1 MSLRYVQTAAV
12 PTRNTYTQTQPV
24 VETTGTLTASD
35 DASGSSLAAA
45 LESFESVLGTV
56 GCTYP
61 AIDAIVTRVEDW
73 LSRQASL
80 STDTGTTSD
89 YEPVDMSCEVNGEGD
104 DGVFLSPKPTAL
116 PSPVVSGASNISD
129 GDLSD
134 DIISPSPSDFGK
146 SLTTE
151 KEDDEGNRLYSPS
164 HPLESGEEECTVEES
179 QLPSPP
185 PCPPQ
190 SLLVPSATPPPPSL
204 PPSRVLGDL
213 PPWATGEKQYSE
225 SKEKELEKDKHN
237 TSDEK
242 TDIEEAFAD
251 QILEEQFS
259 KSAVGSSE
267 GVRHVHSF
275 TICPLQLPDDGEQGN
290 NQATGEDATA
300 QKGKQEETV
309 TRQNKGCLAV
319 TTESQQ
325 LMDCSQKS
333 FQHSTDLETTAKEPS
348 HVEMEEEGDT
358 ESIQNTVS
366 GEDPHESSGKS
377 EKTRIDDLP
386 SLSPCNSSSSLPATE
401 AATKPESPSEP
412 KTRAKHRSASYR
424 YEMEERTGPSAED
437 IAGSKS
443 GSSSS
448 PRRSVRHRERSGK
461 WPAASGPASSTR
473 YKSKTDHNTES
484 DESQSSSSRRRHK
497 YETRHRRRSEP
508 EGGESS
514 GKEERRELCYRHK
527 RGSENDSSSER
538 SERRELR
545 PRKGDDKKED
555 TARGEPK
562 KSRKTR
568 EERYKPAKSQQRD
581 PSPYSTSSKRRE
593 KTQSKRMVPT
603 MQAFEGESN
612 NQKSTAESS
621 KNLELTAESNEK
633 SGSSAIHKESSVAIK
648 ESSETAPLS
657 KQQSEKKRVC
667 EAEEERGEKDWE
679 IKEDE
684 CYLRSLSL
692 PPFKVA
698 RTSPAGSPTERSLSG
713 SDIQSLSNRSIS
725 HSPPSSA
732 VLKKKRPVLTKDEL
746 LAMVRAKKKS
756 GLAKGSPN
764 KSPSEQGSESEN
776 GTSGERVEATVQSKL
791 DMKKLMF
798 NFHRHMQAR
807 KGSDTSWIHPWTVS
821 TDDTSNSPRGA
832 MVPVPHGS
840 TYSLKNPP
848 PPPPGPPPGPPPSST
863 TFQPSR
869 PGSQQSLP
877 TPVEEDTENVV
888 CAGKNETTSPTEA
901 MEEDEKDATDCK
913 EPSEESLIDSAVES
927 AELQA
932 AEDTLLAV
940 FRDAVGRAVEER
952 IQGEEIFQGR
962 FLDTLEDKIVREN
975 VRKFVD
981 TAVEEKVTELIFAE
995 DVLQERTLD
1004 AVEDAISGEIVRFAL
1019 EEGVG
1024 GKVVELIRAENV
1036 LQERVLDAVESKIV
1050 CDTVAK
1056 LTDEEA
1062 TKESKWLVHSEEIL
1076 QEEAIKSMQKT
1087 VISEMVRKAVGEEIE
1102 KKVRETVTSE
1112 EFLQERAVSVVE
1124 SQVLGETAAEAL
1136 RAAVQEQVFVRIESE
1151 LVEEATGAIEDVLI
1165 HEFEVSVAMEVALER
1180 EVCDLVMVEVLGWL
1194 LEETEAA
1201 VARERVCATEA
1212 MVDDVVIH
1220 VEQEAGEQ
1228 LVCECEETFAIGA
1241 AMEEMVDEVV
1251 ATVQGD
1257 LIRVATETVAEEA
1270 ASEQIVLEM
1279 ENIVSEVLDEFQS
1292 HIAFE
1297 LAQAEEERRD
1307 ALVENCLRALVET
1320 LLRESLSLFSQQLI
1334 AEALNE
1340 LEEKAV
1346 ENVEEQVLQE
1356 ALNESEALNELEEKA
1371 VENVEEQ
1378 VLQEALN
1385 EAEALNELEEK
1396 AVENVEE
1403 QVLQEALNEA
1413 EALNELEEKAVEN
1426 VEEQVLQEALN
1437 ELELAQAEEEQRD
1450 ALVENCLQAL
1460 VETLLRES
1468 LSLFSQQLIA
1478 EALNELEEKAVESVE
1493 EQVLQ
1498 DILQDLVDDIIT
1510 VDLEIKTAEK
1520 LLEAVFSDLLGEVV
1534 EEVVNNEERVAEF
1547 IQWMVTGIVVE
1558 DMLEGTEN
1566 SLAKEQADKEDD
1578 IVLRAEGNISQT
1590 VVTELVDTAQGRV
1603 AAKITEEKMA
1613 EEMEDRAIDNFVSL
1627 LLADLLSETAN
1638 KRVASEEDMVLEAGE
1653 VAAKRVEEECL
1664 GEAVFSDLLGEV
1676 VEEVVN
1682 NEERVAEF
1690 IQWMVTGIVVKD
1702 MLEGTESSLAK
1713 EQADK
1718 EDDIVLRA
1726 EGNISQTVV
1735 TELVHTTQGRVAA
1748 KITEEKMAEEM
1759 EDRAID
1765 NFVSLLLA
1773 DLLCETAN
1781 KRVASEEDMVL
1792 EAGEVAA
1799 KRVEEECLGEVEVV
1813 VVKEQAA
1820 VGELQEMVLNE
1831 IEEEAS
1837 REEIVREMVADELE
1851 KGIIE
1856 EMEGEAAAQR
1866 AEDKLKSRVAYEVT
1880 EVFPDTLATPT
1891 TPTYVHV
1898 MDAVQAPMEDTPIL
1912 YEVTEVIPDSVTQLK
1927 AETTLPHI
1935 HILDSDELTAG
1946 GTGQDL
1952 LSGSSN
1958 EQASTYF
1965 IDTPQQAGELTSA
1978 NDTAESLDKAEQG
1991 VTLPPSE
1998 VKPKQGTQKRDQPED
2013 SPMTSPGPSFS
2024 PPPLAV
2030 LNPLLPKY
2038 ISRRLQLR
2046 PLKYFPPPD
2055 GVRRP
2060 TPLPL
2065 GSSTQTADET
2075 PPSEQD
2081 FKQDGG
2087 NLRSASPRSRVRGR
2101 GWRSTRARRS
2111 GRRNS
2116 SGYRQPTAAER
2127 ELRPRTRSQSCSST
2141 HSTLDP
2147 PTSPL
2152 IAPSPTQLTEL
2163 ALFSIQ
2169 VTDQLATSPIHPTSD
2184 APTPARR
2191 GRPRGRPPKSSSRY
2205 HSRAA
2210 LSRRGSRSC
2219 RMRSEDPSKS
2229 PHPPREMSLIVC
2241 VPHFSK
2247 KRGSLATSEK
2257 ESVTSE
2263 KEPES
2268 VEEVAGEA
2276 KESTGGSTPQENDDV
2291 FMEVEYSGPHELPSV
2306 QPSLESDLPASP
2318 VATEV
2323 SSCMELKEIV
2333 GQEVGAPESEPPERT
2348 VANDDPEYGKAEEID
2363 ESEEAGITLVS
2374 PQDPTE
2380 SLGTETMAPYEGEM
2394 ELHKEDTAGSSPLNQ
2409 CQSPQLQSDTGHGYT
2424 SEPEVGDICT
2434 SFLDEDEEEHLQAE
2448 ATTRPVTEAEAIE
2461 TESTTKSA
2469 TEEKVA
2475 ASEGSSIEEMLTGA
2489 RTSAEGY
2496 TGIECLTDDSCPGL
2510 TTGSLT
2516 TEDKATALES
2526 CIGVTSESLSQYKA
2540 YPSESA
2546 TTDPIDSLAEDKGF
2560 PSEGCTNLT
2569 TESLTMTEDRAT
2581 DSESCNNEDTA
2592 SERKN
2597 SDISLLDLPSTSPV
2611 SLDSPQASPATGV
2624 SFSTA
2629 TSPHSVNEEDMLL
2642 RLEASFSSAPE
2653 TDSDQEAELDL
2664 MIVKGTKEE
2673 ESQLNAQGTTS
2684 ESSSLGESG
2693 GKADRET
2700 EELSTEWK
2708 VSTGC
2713 SSTTKDSSIGD
2724 LHKMSAVSV
2733 SIANPTASLGH
2744 SDRETGAKPLENKP
2758 ILEESGSTSV
2768 PEDTLVSEQA
2778 SVLGGTDTV
2787 SVETGP
2793 SERVPHLPDAVTLV
2807 LEQAVIDSVLG
2818 GSDTVSENVPHLS
2831 NPNPPLSHLPS
2842 SSLLDKIPTTS
2853 LSPPSPPPLPPLPP
2867 SPPPPPPPPAT
2878 RNFNDSR
2885 PPWATAEMLAISS
2898 EGEESMD
2905 LASDAEGLSSSE
2917 EPVETLDER
2926 QNKTPPDHTFLVIKM
2941 NRGKDTEVSKV
2952 ASSPPSV
2959 PVLSSTDFTN
2969 QSESQSL
2976 LTQRTSP
2983 QPPQSR
2989 EHVPSTEIPVLQ
3001 TFSCHP
3007 RTLSISQDL
3016 ATESVPARSSPPS
3029 SSKNKSSPVSDEE
3042 LLDLL
3047 SSAHQEFM
3055 SAPIPH
3061 SGPKP
3066 SSKAPSPSEVPTN
3079 LPVTQPPVSLG
3090 PGNLEGLPFETFRET
3105 STSTSSRETTPE
3117 ASTKKAKQRSASD
3130 SLWQSFSDSKSNP
3143 PLPLS
3148 SQPQMSHSPV
3158 VGKGGGVGIL
3168 GRAPRQ
3174 YHHSV
3179 PGVYPYPS
3187 RPLHV
3192 YRSRNPDHLW
3202 SHIYP
3207 YSAPPQVEPPGLPP
3221 FPAHPMTPPPHYALP
3236 HTPPLHG
3243 PYSLP
3248 PNPYS
3253 FPPSGVP
3260 PPLHPSGSSH
3270 PYGHYM
3276 DQRHRYRPSSRYR
3289 SPFDY

>member
-1 MSLRYVQTAAV
+1 MKVVDTRKASTCMGILLTVSFSLSLRYVQTAAV
-12 PTRNTYTQTQPV
+12 PTRNTYTQTQPAV
-24 VETTGTLTASD
+24 KATGTQTTSGN
-35 DASGSSLAAA
+35 ASGSSLAAT
-45 LESFESVLGTV
+45 LERVLGTV

-61 AIDAIVTRVEDW
+61 AIDAIVTRVEDC
-73 LSRQASL
+73 LLRQASL

-89 YEPVDMSCEVNGEGD
+89 YELVDMSCDENEVNEEGN

-134 DIISPSPSDFGK
+134 IASPLPPSDFGK
-146 SLTTE
+146 SLTT
-151 KEDDEGNRLYSPS
+151 DDEGNRLYSPS
-164 HPLESGEEECTVEES
+164 HPLESGEEECTEEEES

-185 PCPPQ
+185 PPPPQ

-204 PPSRVLGDL
+204 PPSRVQGDL
-213 PPWATGEKQYSE
+213 LTGEKQHSE
-225 SKEKELEKDKHN
+225 SKELEKDKHN

-242 TDIEEAFAD
+242 IENEEAFAD

-259 KSAVGSSE
+259 KSAVGSSKGE
-267 GVRHVHSF
+267 RHV
-275 TICPLQLPDDGEQGN
+275 CPLLLPDDGEQGN
-290 NQATGEDATA
+290 NRATGENATA
-300 QKGKQEETV
+300 QKGKQEEETV
-309 TRQNKGCLAV
+309 TRQNEGCLAV

-348 HVEMEEEGDT
+348 HVEMEEEGAT
-358 ESIQNTVS
+358 ESMQNTIS

-386 SLSPCNSSSSLPATE
+386 LLSPCKSSSSLPATE
-401 AATKPESPSEP
+401 AATKPESPSQP

-424 YEMEERTGPSAED
+424 YEMDERTGPSVED

-443 GSSSS
+443 GSSS
-448 PRRSVRHRERSGK
+448 PRRSMKQSERPGK
-461 WPAASGPASSTR
+461 WSATSGPASSTR

-514 GKEERRELCYRHK
+514 GKEERRELRSRHK
-527 RGSENDSSSER
+527 RGYENDSSSER

-545 PRKGDDKKED
+545 PRKGADKKED

-581 PSPYSTSSKRRE
+581 PSPYSTSGKRRE
-593 KTQSKRMVPT
+593 KTQSKLVVPT
-603 MQAFEGESN
+603 MQAFENESS
-612 NQKSTAESS
+612 NQKSTAELS
-621 KNLELTAESNEK
+621 NNQELTAESNEK
-633 SGSSAIHKESSVAIK
+633 SGSPAIHKESSV

-657 KQQSEKKRVC
+657 KPQSEKKRVC
-667 EAEEERGEKDWE
+667 EAEEERGEKE
-679 IKEDE
+679 GETKEDE

-725 HSPPSSA
+725 HSPPGSA

-756 GLAKGSPN
+756 GLAKDSPN
-764 KSPSEQGSESEN
+764 KSPSEQGSESDN
-776 GTSGERVEATVQSKL
+776 GTSGERVEATERSKL
-791 DMKKLMF
+791 DVKKLMF

-807 KGSDTSWIHPWTVS
+807 KGSDTSWIHPWAVS
-821 TDDTSNSPRGA
+821 TDNTSNSPRGA
-832 MVPVPHGS
+832 VVPIPHGS

-848 PPPPGPPPGPPPSST
+848 PPPPGPPPSS

-869 PGSQQSLP
+869 PARTGSQKSLP
-877 TPVEEDTENVV
+877 TPVEGDAENVV
-888 CAGKNETTSPTEA
+888 CAGKSETRSPPEA
-901 MEEDEKDATDCK
+901 MEEDEKDTTDCK
-913 EPSEESLIDSAVES
+913 DPSEESLIDSAVES

-981 TAVEEKVTELIFAE
+981 TAVEEKVTELMCAE
-995 DVLQERTLD
+995 DVLQERTLE
-1004 AVEDAISGEIVRFAL
+1004 AVEDTISGEVVRFAL

-1050 CDTVAK
+1050 YDTVAK

-1076 QEEAIKSMQKT
+1076 QEEAVKSMQKT
-1087 VISEMVRKAVGEEIE
+1087 VISEVVRKAVGEEIE
-1102 KKVRETVTSE
+1102 KKVRETAKSE

-1124 SQVLGETAAEAL
+1124 SQVVRETAAKAL

-1151 LVEEATGAIEDVLI
+1151 LVEEATGAIEDVLV
-1165 HEFEVSVAMEVALER
+1165 HECAMEVTLER
-1180 EVCDLVMVEVLGWL
+1180 EVCDLVMVEVLVWL
-1194 LEETEAA
+1194 LEETEVA
-1201 VARERVCATEA
+1201 VARERVCATET
-1212 MVDDVVIH
+1212 MVDAVVIH

-1228 LVCECEETFAIGA
+1228 LVCECEETLAVGA

-1257 LIRVATETVAEEA
+1257 LIRVATETAAEEA
-1270 ASEQIVLEM
+1270 VSVQIVLEM
-1279 ENIVSEVLDEFQS
+1279 ESLVSEVLDEFQS

-1297 LAQAEEERRD
+1297 LAQAEEERTD
-1307 ALVENCLRALVET
+1307 ALIENCLQALVET
-1320 LLRESLSLFSQQLI
+1320 LLRESLSLFSEQLI
-1334 AEALNE
+1334 ADALEE
-1340 LEEKAV
+1340 LEEKAI
-1346 ENVEEQVLQE
+1346 
-1356 ALNESEALNELEEKA
+1356 
-1371 VENVEEQ
+1371 ENVEEQ

-1396 AVENVEE
+1396 AVKNVEE

-1413 EALNELEEKAVEN
+1413 EALNELEEKAVQN
-1426 VEEQVLQEALN
+1426 VEQQVSQDMLQY
-1437 ELELAQAEEEQRD
+1437 
-1450 ALVENCLQAL
+1450 LVH
-1460 VETLLRES
+1460 
-1468 LSLFSQQLIA
+1468 
-1478 EALNELEEKAVESVE
+1478 
-1493 EQVLQ
+1493 
-1498 DILQDLVDDIIT
+1498 DIIV

-1534 EEVVNNEERVAEF
+1534 EEVVDNEERVGEF
-1547 IQWMVTGIVVE
+1547 MQGMIAGLVVE
-1558 DMLEGTEN
+1558 GMLEGTEN
-1566 SLAKEQADKEDD
+1566 SLANEQADKEDD
-1578 IVLRAEGNISQT
+1578 IVLRAEGKISQI
-1590 VVTELVDTAQGRV
+1590 VVTETVDATQGRF
-1603 AAKITEEKMA
+1603 AAKVTEEKMA

-1627 LLADLLSETAN
+1627 LLADILGETAV
-1638 KRVASEEDMVLEAGE
+1638 KCVASEEDMVLEAGE
-1653 VAAKRVEEECL
+1653 VAAKRVEEEFL
-1664 GEAVFSDLLGEV
+1664 GEA
-1676 VEEVVN
+1676 
-1682 NEERVAEF
+1682 
-1690 IQWMVTGIVVKD
+1690 
-1702 MLEGTESSLAK
+1702 
-1713 EQADK
+1713 
-1718 EDDIVLRA
+1718 
-1726 EGNISQTVV
+1726 
-1735 TELVHTTQGRVAA
+1735 
-1748 KITEEKMAEEM
+1748 
-1759 EDRAID
+1759 
-1765 NFVSLLLA
+1765 
-1773 DLLCETAN
+1773 
-1781 KRVASEEDMVL
+1781 
-1792 EAGEVAA
+1792 EA
-1799 KRVEEECLGEVEVV
+1799 V

-1820 VGELQEMVLNE
+1820 VGELQEIVLNE

-1837 REEIVREMVADELE
+1837 REEMVREMVADELE
-1851 KGIIE
+1851 KGIMK

-1866 AEDKLKSRVAYEVT
+1866 AEDELKSRVAYEVT
-1880 EVFPDTLATPT
+1880 EVFPDTLVTPDCTTPT

-1898 MDAVQAPMEDTPIL
+1898 MDAVQDPMEHTQIL

-1927 AETTLPHI
+1927 SENTLPHV
-1935 HILDSDELTAG
+1935 HILDSEG
-1946 GTGQDL
+1946 ETGQDL

-1958 EQASTYF
+1958 EQTSTYIHF
-1965 IDTPQQAGELTSA
+1965 IDTPPQAGELASA
-1978 NDTAESLDKAEQG
+1978 NDTGETLDKAEQG

-1998 VKPKQGTQKRDQPED
+1998 VKPKQGTQERERRQSED
-2013 SPMTSPGPSFS
+2013 SSVTSPGPSLS
-2024 PPPLAV
+2024 PPLLAV

-2055 GVRRP
+2055 GVQRP

-2075 PPSEQD
+2075 PPSEEE

-2087 NLRSASPRSRVRGR
+2087 NLHSVSPRSKVRRR
-2101 GWRSTRARRS
+2101 GSTRARRS

-2127 ELRPRTRSQSCSST
+2127 KLRPRTRSQSCSSA
-2141 HSTLDP
+2141 HDSLDP

-2163 ALFSIQ
+2163 VLSSIQ
-2169 VTDQLATSPIHPTSD
+2169 VTDQLATSPIHPPSD

-2205 HSRAA
+2205 RSRAG
-2210 LSRRGSRSC
+2210 RGSKYC
-2219 RMRSEDPSKS
+2219 GKRSEDASKS

-2241 VPHFSK
+2241 VPRFSM
-2247 KRGSLATSEK
+2247 SSATSEK

-2263 KEPES
+2263 KEQES
-2268 VEEVAGEA
+2268 VTEVGPLKEVAEEA
-2276 KESTGGSTPQENDDV
+2276 KGSTGGSTQENDDV
-2291 FMEVEYSGPHELPSV
+2291 FMEVEFSGPHALPCV
-2306 QPSLESDLPASP
+2306 QPSLESDLPAVSTDGT

-2323 SSCMELKEIV
+2323 SPCMDMELKGV
-2333 GQEVGAPESEPPERT
+2333 RARR
-2348 VANDDPEYGKAEEID
+2348 A
-2363 ESEEAGITLVS
+2363 S
-2374 PQDPTE
+2374 PCRP
-2380 SLGTETMAPYEGEM
+2380 EGER
-2394 ELHKEDTAGSSPLNQ
+2394 KVRP
-2409 CQSPQLQSDTGHGYT
+2409 
-2424 SEPEVGDICT
+2424 PEVGDICT
-2434 SFLDEDEEEHLQAE
+2434 SFLDEDIEEHLQGE
-2448 ATTRPVTEAEAIE
+2448 APVTEAASEEAIE
-2461 TESTTKSA
+2461 TESTTNS
-2469 TEEKVA
+2469 EEVA

-2489 RTSAEGY
+2489 RTSAEGC
-2496 TGIECLTDDSCPGL
+2496 TSNETLTDDSCPGL
-2510 TTGSLT
+2510 TTGSLSQH
-2516 TEDKATALES
+2516 KAYA
-2526 CIGVTSESLSQYKA
+2526 SESVTA
-2540 YPSESA
+2540 A
-2546 TTDPIDSLAEDKGF
+2546 DPTDSLAEDEGF
-2560 PSEGCTNLT
+2560 PSEGCTNLR
-2569 TESLTMTEDRAT
+2569 TESLSVTEDT

-2597 SDISLLDLPSTSPV
+2597 GDLSLLDLPSTSPV
-2611 SLDSPQASPATGV
+2611 NLDSPQASPATGG
-2624 SFSTA
+2624 SFSTT
-2629 TSPHSVNEEDMLL
+2629 TSPRSVNEEDMIL

-2664 MIVKGTKEE
+2664 MIVKGTKEDDVQC
-2673 ESQLNAQGTTS
+2673 ESQLNAQGTKS

-2700 EELSTEWK
+2700 WELCTERK
-2708 VSTGC
+2708 VSTGD
-2713 SSTTKDSSIGD
+2713 SSTTKDAIADIPEVST
-2724 LHKMSAVSV
+2724 VSV
-2733 SIANPTASLGH
+2733 SVATPTASLGQ
-2744 SDRETGAKPLENKP
+2744 SEEKTGAKPLENEP
-2758 ILEESGSTSV
+2758 VLEESGSTSV

-2778 SVLGGTDTV
+2778 VIDGVLGGTNTV

-2793 SERVPHLPDAVTLV
+2793 SERVSHLPDAVTLV
-2807 LEQAVIDSVLG
+2807 SEQAVVDSVLEG
-2818 GSDTVSENVPHLS
+2818 TDTVSEIIPHLS
-2831 NPNPPLSHLPS
+2831 NANPPLSHLPS

-2878 RNFNDSR
+2878 RKFNDSR
-2885 PPWATAEMLAISS
+2885 RLPWATAEMLAISS

-2905 LASDAEGLSSSE
+2905 LVSDAEGLSSSE
-2917 EPVETLDER
+2917 EPVETLEER
-2926 QNKTPPDHTFLVIKM
+2926 QNKTPPDHPFLVIGM
-2941 NRGKDTEVSKV
+2941 NRGEETEVSKV
-2952 ASSPPSV
+2952 ASSPPSIPV
-2959 PVLSSTDFTN
+2959 PSSTDFTN

-2976 LTQRTSP
+2976 LTRQTSP
-2983 QPPQSR
+2983 QPPQPR

-3001 TFSCHP
+3001 MFSSHP
-3007 RTLSISQDL
+3007 RTLSISQHST
-3016 ATESVPARSSPPS
+3016 TESVPARSSPPS
-3029 SSKNKSSPVSDEE
+3029 SSKNRSSPVSDAE

-3055 SAPIPH
+3055 SAPIPQ
-3061 SGPKP
+3061 GRPKP
-3066 SSKAPSPSEVPTN
+3066 SSKAPSPSEVPAN
-3079 LPVTQPPVSLG
+3079 IPVAQPPVSLA
-3090 PGNLEGLPFETFRET
+3090 PGNHGEALPFESFRET

-3130 SLWQSFSDSKSNP
+3130 SLWQSFSDSKSNQ

-3148 SQPQMSHSPV
+3148 SQSHSPV
-3158 VGKGGGVGIL
+3158 VGRGGGPGIL
-3168 GRAPRQ
+3168 GRAPRP

-3187 RPLHV
+3187 RPHV

-3202 SHIYP
+3202 PHIYP
-3207 YSAPPQVEPPGLPP
+3207 PSAPPQVEPPGLFP
-3221 FPAHPMTPPPHYALP
+3221 FSAHPMTPPPHYTLP
-3236 HTPPLHG
+3236 HTPPPHG
-3243 PYSLP
+3243 PYSPPHHSYPFGVLP
-3248 PNPYS
+3248 PP
-3253 FPPSGVP
+3253 
-3260 PPLHPSGSSH
+3260 H
-3270 PYGHYM
+3270 PYGHYS
-3276 DQRHRYRPSSRYR
+3276 DQRHRYRALSRYR
-3289 SPFDY
+3289 PPFDY